1 LSLSLQASDLV
12 QFFQNKIDTAD
23 FLWHHKNA
31 VEEKKHHKNAVEEK
45 KHHKN
50 AVEEKKH
57 HKKAVEEKSSKQLL
71 RGIGQTE
78 LQVFR
83 DSYNRIMQRLKAIIP
98 QIQAIR
104 TNFEARITAQNGI
117 KQQKLT
123 EQLTWL
129 SRIGVA
135 VLPLNAVAG
144 LFGMNVPVPWQG
156 NTFRMCMFIVYATLI
171 CKQIWILCRLF
182 FICLGD
188 LFCCLC

>member
-23 FLWHHKNA
+23 FLMHHKNA
-31 VEEKKHHKNAVEEK
+31 GD
-45 KHHKN
+45 
-50 AVEEKKH
+50 
-57 HKKAVEEKSSKQLL
+57 KSCKLL
-71 RGIGQTE
+71 CGIGQTE
-78 LQVFR
+78 LQVFC
-83 DSYNRIMQRLKAIIP
+83 DSYKRIMQRLNAIIP

-104 TNFEARITAQNGI
+104 TNFEARLAAQNGI

-129 SRIGVA
+129 SRIGIA

-156 NTFRMCMFIVYATLI
+156 NIFRMCMCMCIVYAALI
-171 CKQIWILCRLF
+171 HKQIWILCCLF

-188 LFCCLC
+188 LFSCLC